1 MSRRRVVIT
10 GLGVVS
16 SIGLGKEAFWR
27 ALLAG
32 QSGIKRIRSFDASLY
47 ACQIAGEIL
56 DFPAEEFFPCG
67 ASARFSR
74 ASQLALVASQM
85 ALEDA
90 HFDCKIREADR
101 VGTVIGA
108 GMGGAEVYEN
118 QLRRLIETNNPR
130 RVHPWSVPLIMA
142 NAPAAEIAI
151 RYGLKGPNMTISTA
165 CSSGAHAIG
174 YGLDLIRSGR
184 VDVMMA
190 GGTEACIVPSVI
202 AGFNAL
208 HALSVCN
215 NEPERASRPFDRTRD
230 GFAIGEGAGVLILET
245 LESAKQR
252 DVHIYAEVAGY
263 AAACEACH
271 IVHPETTGTEEARVM
286 ELALKDA
293 EIPISQ
299 VDYINTHG
307 TSTVLNDLTETN
319 AIKKLFGPH
328 AYRISLNSTKSM
340 IGHTIGAAG
349 AVEAIVC
356 ALTLQRKVLHPTINY
371 ENPDPD
377 CDLDYTPNHARE
389 KDVHVALSNSFGFGS
404 NNACLVM
411 KAFNKWR
418 LI

>member
-16 SIGLGKEAFWR
+16 SIGLGKGPFWR

-32 QSGIKRIRSFDASLY
+32 QSGIKRIRNFDASLY

-67 ASARFSR
+67 ALSRFSR

-90 HFDCKIREADR
+90 HLDWKNCESDR
-101 VGTVIGA
+101 IGTVIGTSL
-108 GMGGAEVYEN
+108 GGAEVYEN

-174 YGLDLIRSGR
+174 YGLDLIRSER
-184 VDVMMA
+184 VDIMMV
-190 GGTEACIVPSVI
+190 GGTEACIVPGVV

-208 HALSVCN
+208 HALSVHN
-215 NEPERASRPFDRTRD
+215 NEPERASRPFDKTRD
-230 GFAIGEGAGVLILET
+230 GFAMGEGAGVLILET
-245 LESAKQR
+245 LESAKRR
-252 DVHIYAEVAGY
+252 DVPIYAEVAGY

-293 EIPISQ
+293 GIPAGR

-307 TSTVLNDLTETN
+307 TSTVLNDLTETK

-356 ALTLQRKVLHPTINY
+356 ALTLHHKVLHPTINY

-377 CDLDYTPNHARE
+377 CDLDYTPNHASE

-411 KAFNKWR
+411 TAFS
-418 LI
+418 

>member
-16 SIGLGKEAFWR
+16 SIGLGKEEFWR

-47 ACQIAGEIL
+47 ASQIAGEIL

-67 ASARFSR
+67 ASARYSR

-85 ALEDA
+85 AREDA
-90 HFDCKIREADR
+90 HLDCKCCESDR
-101 VGTVIGA
+101 VGTVIGT
-108 GMGGAEVYEN
+108 GLGGAEVYEN

-174 YGLDLIRSGR
+174 YALDLIRSGR
-184 VDVMMA
+184 VDIMMA
-190 GGTEACIVPSVI
+190 GGTEACIVPGVV
-202 AGFNAL
+202 AGFNSL
-208 HALSVCN
+208 RALSMHN

-271 IVHPETTGTEEARVM
+271 IVHPESTGTEEARVM

-293 EIPISQ
+293 GIPTGQ

-404 NNACLVM
+404 NNACLIM
-411 KAFNKWR
+411 KA
-418 LI
+418 LS

>member
-32 QSGIKRIRSFDASLY
+32 HSGIKRIQSFDASLY
-47 ACQIAGEIL
+47 ASQIAGEIL

-67 ASARFSR
+67 AISRLSR
-74 ASQLALVASQM
+74 ASQLALVGSQM

-90 HFDCKIREADR
+90 HLDCKIRETDR
-101 VGTVIGA
+101 VGTVIGT
-108 GMGGAEVYEN
+108 GLGGTEVYEN

-130 RVHPWSVPLIMA
+130 RIHPWSVPLIMA

-184 VDVMMA
+184 VDMMMA
-190 GGTEACIVPSVI
+190 GGTDACIVPGVV
-202 AGFNAL
+202 AGFSAL
-208 HALSVCN
+208 RALSVSN
-215 NEPERASRPFDRTRD
+215 NEPERASRPFDKTRD

-252 DVHIYAEVAGY
+252 DVRIYAEVAGY

-271 IVHPETTGTEEARVM
+271 IVHPETTGTEEGRVM

-293 EIPISQ
+293 GIPTGQ

-319 AIKKLFGPH
+319 AIKKVFGPH

-389 KDVHVALSNSFGFGS
+389 KDVHVALSNSFGFGC

-411 KAFNKWR
+411 KA
-418 LI
+418 LS